1 MYCKKCGGKI
11 ESYASH
17 CPFCGEPLAN
27 NNVQSTYTTVNVNQP
42 SETKGIGSWILTYI
56 IVGLPVIGLIM
67 LLVWSFGYSTKANP
81 TFRNWARAQLLVYVI
96 VFVASFLFVSLF
108 AEAILDLMNELAASM
123 PQ

>member
-27 NNVQSTYTTVNVNQP
+27 NNVQATYTTVNVNQP

>member
-27 NNVQSTYTTVNVNQP
+27 NNVQATYTTVNVNQP

-56 IVGLPVIGLIM
+56 IVGLPIVGLIM
-67 LLVWSFGYSTKANP
+67 LLVWSFGDSTKANP